1 MPAIATG
8 ARAIAFALSIL
19 IAFASWRFMI
29 GGVALTMEHVAYHAD
44 LRPIAFFAHVG
55 LAPVALVL
63 TPFQMWAGLRARRPA
78 LHRWMGRACAGAIV
92 LSGLG
97 GLVMAFGTTAGPVA
111 ALGFGVLAVIW
122 LGCLGM
128 GVAHAIGGRIALHR
142 RWMIRTAAM
151 TFAAVTLRVQ
161 IPLALNVL
169 GLPFEDAYPVIA
181 WAAWVPNLLIAEWV
195 LRRA

>member
-8 ARAIAFALSIL
+8 ARVIAFALSIL

>member
-169 GLPFEDAYPVIA
+169 GLPFEDAYPAIA

>member
-111 ALGFGVLAVIW
+111 ALGFGALAVIW

-161 IPLALNVL
+161 IPLALDVL
-169 GLPFEDAYPVIA
+169 GLPFEDAYPAIA